1 MTMAPEIRP
10 VPRAEWT
17 PLGSPGSRNVEGKV
31 LLILDNLTVALM
43 RFGHDGEIPE
53 RAAPYPTD
61 VVCVEG
67 GGFTEVSGEE
77 AELTAGFSVRWP
89 ADATRRLWTE
99 TESMTV
105 LVVEHFRP
113 S

>member
-1 MTMAPEIRP
+1 MAPEIRP
-10 VPRAEWT
+10 VPRGEWT
-17 PLGSPGSRNVEGKV
+17 PLGSEGSHNVDGKV
-31 LLILDNLTVALM
+31 LMIQDNLTVALM
-43 RFGHDGEIPE
+43 RFGPGGEIPE

-61 VVCVEG
+61 VICVEG

-89 ADATRRLWTE
+89 ANATRRLWTE